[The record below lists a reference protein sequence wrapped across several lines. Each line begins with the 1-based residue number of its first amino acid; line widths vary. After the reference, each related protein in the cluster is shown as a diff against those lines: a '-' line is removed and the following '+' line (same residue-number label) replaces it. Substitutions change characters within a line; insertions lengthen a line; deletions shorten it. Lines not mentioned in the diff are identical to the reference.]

1 MNNNN
6 SRLVHVFLI
15 SFSSQLLFASDSL
28 EYVTAIYFIGGQ
40 IFERN
45 SYHAVNN
52 AYFLVS
58 GVKVIPI

>member
-1 MNNNN
+1 M
-6 SRLVHVFLI
+6 HVLLI